1 MINPPHNPA
10 RLVLPADWRVLGFGA
25 GLTLLVV
32 LLFGL
37 PPALRASSVRP
48 VSVLK
53 GGDDPHSRQRLM
65 HGMIALQVAFCFLVL
80 FVAGLF
86 VATFQR
92 LSNQPT
98 GFSTDRIL
106 LLETTSRPP
115 QSSLYW
121 DQVAEYLRQVPGVER
136 VSQAAFPLLEGSS
149 WNDSISINGGPPTVN
164 LVYFLNV
171 SPGWLETM
179 KIPLI
184 DGRDF
189 RQSDNYPE
197 AAVINE
203 TFARVFLK
211 DDHPVGRVFQKGSD
225 DARHQQMRVI
235 GVVRDAYYS
244 SLRGPILPVAY
255 VPFHHMDPKG
265 EMVPESDE
273 TFVVRTASS
282 NPLALASTLRQQV
295 SRVRSGFHVSNVETQ
310 LEINQAQTIRERL
323 LATLAFFF
331 GAVALLL
338 AGVGLYGV
346 LNYSV
351 QQREREI
358 GIRMALGA
366 QIAHIVRQVS
376 AGISLAVMTGVFV
389 GLVVG
394 LGSTRYIQSLLYQV
408 KATDIVMLAL
418 PCAIILAVAC
428 IAAVPALLR
437 AIHVDPGTMLRAD

>member
-1 MINPPHNPA
+1 
-10 RLVLPADWRVLGFGA
+10 
-25 GLTLLVV
+25 
-32 LLFGL
+32 
-37 PPALRASSVRP
+37 

-86 VATFQR
+86 VATFRR

-106 LLETTSRPP
+106 LLETTSRPA

-121 DQVAEYLRQVPGVER
+121 DQVAQDLRQVPGVER
-136 VSQAAFPLLEGSS
+136 VSQAAFPLLKGSS
-149 WNDSISINGGPPTVN
+149 WNVAISIDGGPPSVD
-164 LVYFLNV
+164 LASFLNV
-171 SPGWLETM
+171 SPGWLNTM
-179 KIPLI
+179 KIPLV

-189 RQSDNYPE
+189 RESDTYPD

-203 TFARVFLK
+203 TFARTFLK
-211 DDHPVGRVFQKGSD
+211 DDHPVGRSFEKTEDGSNK
-225 DARHQQMRVI
+225 HMRVI

-255 VPFHHMDPKG
+255 VPFHHMDAKG
-265 EMVPESDE
+265 EMIPESEE
-273 TFVVRTASS
+273 TFIVRTASS
-282 NPLALASTLRQQV
+282 NPLAMASTLRQQV
-295 SRVRSGFHVSNVETQ
+295 SRARSGFHVSNVETQ
-310 LEINQAQTIRERL
+310 LEVNQAQTIRERL
-323 LATLAFFF
+323 LAMLAFFF

-346 LNYSV
+346 LSYSV

-366 QIAHIVRQVS
+366 QMAHVVRAVT

-394 LGSTRYIQSLLYQV
+394 VGLTRYIQSLLYQV
-408 KATDIVMLAL
+408 RATDIVMLAL
-418 PCAIILAVAC
+418 PCSMILAAAC

-437 AIHVDPGTMLRAD
+437 AIHVDPGTMLRAE